1 MTDAVLSCFEVPVAE
16 QRIDRASIAPAAV
29 SEFPLRR
36 RKAERM
42 ESPFLD
48 DWQMQLLN
56 YCSLLVDTVIEP
68 KSANQTL
75 PLYRSFLIIS
85 ILRFSVIARTES
97 ICDLKILRVKGSRAR

>member
-75 PLYRSFLIIS
+75 PLSIFLIIS
-85 ILRFSVIARTES
+85 ILRFSHAQNRFVI
-97 ICDLKILRVKGSRAR
+97 

>member
-16 QRIDRASIAPAAV
+16 QRIDRASIAPAV
-29 SEFPLRR
+29 VFEFPLRR

-68 KSANQTL
+68 MSVNQTL
-75 PLYRSFLIIS
+75 PLYRSFQLFLFFAS
-85 ILRFSVIARTES
+85 LLLLSHAQNRFVI
-97 ICDLKILRVKGSRAR
+97 